1 MFITE
6 CIIHMVNFSRKII
19 KPEKNANVIITYSNA
34 QNIQHSAR

>member
-6 CIIHMVNFSRKII
+6 YIIQIVNFSRKII
-19 KPEKNANVIITYSNA
+19 KPEKMQVIITYSND